1 MAGKSGEGKYTDPEL
16 REEIKEEIRQSDK
29 GGKEGQWSARKSQ
42 LLAREY
48 ERRGGGYRGEKDESQ
63 KNLER
68 WTEEEWRTREGNANA
83 RGGGGETKRYL
94 PKEAWEKMSEEEK
107 EETEKKKREGSRRGE
122 QYVPNTAGAKEA
134 RREAREGGEPV
145 EGYDGMNVGEVRE
158 ELGGLSEGALK
169 KVRSYEKEHKGRKTL
184 LEWLDRK
191 IEARS

>member
-16 REEIKEEIRQSDK
+16 REEIKEEIRQSNK

-48 ERRGGGYRGEKDESQ
+48 ERRGGGYRGEKDEAQ

-68 WTEEEWRTREGNANA
+68 VTEEEGQTREGNANA

-94 PKEAWEKMSEEEK
+94 PKESWEKMSEEDK

-145 EGYDGMNVGEVRE
+145 EGYDGMTVVEVRE